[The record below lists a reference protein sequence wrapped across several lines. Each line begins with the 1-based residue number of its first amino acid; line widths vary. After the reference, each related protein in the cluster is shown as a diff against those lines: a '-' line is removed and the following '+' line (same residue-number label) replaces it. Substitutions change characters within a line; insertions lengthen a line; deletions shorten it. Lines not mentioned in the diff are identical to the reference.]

1 VILSNFALTTD
12 GVTEMF
18 AIRRPNSASPPRED
32 RAAIPFEPW
41 ENHTARF
48 TAEWGP
54 SFVVITAHGELD
66 ASNANQLA
74 DYVQRCAAH
83 ANSVVVDLTGLDF
96 FGTAGFSALHT
107 INVRCAGADV
117 RWTVVPGAAVSRLL
131 RICDPDG
138 TLPLAES
145 VPRAADRNEEPS
157 RLFQLVAEPR

>member
-1 VILSNFALTTD
+1 
-12 GVTEMF
+12 MF
-18 AIRRPNSASPPRED
+18 AMRDPNSGSAVHGTDTDVPP
-32 RAAIPFEPW
+32 EPW

-74 DYVQRCAAH
+74 DYVQQCAAH
-83 ANSVVVDLTGLDF
+83 SKSIILNLSGLEF

-117 RWTVVPGAAVSRLL
+117 RWAVVPSKAVSRLL
-131 RICDPDG
+131 SICDPDHA
-138 TLPLAES
+138 LPLAES
-145 VPRAADRNEEPS
+145 MPDSVDENEQPR
-157 RLFQLVAEPR
+157 RLFQLVPQPR